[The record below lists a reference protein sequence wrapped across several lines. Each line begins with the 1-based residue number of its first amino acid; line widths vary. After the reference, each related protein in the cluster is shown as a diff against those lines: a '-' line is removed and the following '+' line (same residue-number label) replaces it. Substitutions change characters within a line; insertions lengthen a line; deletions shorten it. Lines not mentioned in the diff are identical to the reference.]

1 MYVCKL
7 YEDPILGRGPVVIPF
22 CIELIIY
29 PTFID
34 RPHQFFGQP
43 TCLNLAVPRTPLQI
57 SSCYFLGNR
66 NLAGSLSRLGASI
79 LACRTTRFVFPACS
93 ERPPSIRGRS
103 CAFACFCAF
112 VFTYNIAQIFSRK
125 GFPVSE
131 SVIHYNTQDYR
142 KILVRLQKHA

>member
-1 MYVCKL
+1 MQCVTTCATPL
-7 YEDPILGRGPVVIPF
+7 QNVVTH
-22 CIELIIY
+22 CICTTHRVYWL
-29 PTFID
+29 D
-34 RPHQFFGQP
+34 PHQFFGQP

-66 NLAGSLSRLGASI
+66 NLAGSQSRLGASI

-125 GFPVSE
+125 GFPVSG

-142 KILVRLQKHA
+142 KILVRLQKHE